1 MNCQEAGQ
9 LLHAYLDDELDL
21 ATALQVESH
30 LPGCAKCQAELES
43 ARAVQRAVAQTAPY
57 YPAPSELRL
66 RLQKAI
72 RSESDANEAA
82 PEPHVILPWW
92 RRSIALSG
100 LAAVLVLAC
109 AAVLTFWQPASPN
122 AQVAELVDAHVRS
135 LEASH
140 LLDVESTDQHTV
152 KPWFTGKLDFSPP
165 VIDLAAEGFP
175 LIGGRLDYFE
185 KAKVA
190 ALIYRRN
197 KHVINLFIRPGEAP
211 AQVLSRQG
219 FNLIRFECKGMS
231 CWAVSD
237 LNTAELQQFVDL
249 FKAQKPASTRS

>member
-1 MNCQEAGQ
+1 
-9 LLHAYLDDELDL
+9 
-21 ATALQVESH
+21 
-30 LPGCAKCQAELES
+30 
-43 ARAVQRAVAQTAPY
+43 VAQTAPY
-57 YPAPSELRL
+57 YSAPSELRL
-66 RLQKAI
+66 RLQRAI
-72 RSESDANEAA
+72 RSESDAVNVARQA
-82 PEPHVILPWW
+82 RTILPWW
-92 RRSIALSG
+92 KRSMALSG

-109 AAVLTFWQPASPN
+109 AAVLTFWPPSSPN

-135 LEASH
+135 LEAAH

-165 VIDLAAEGFP
+165 VIDLAAAGFP

-190 ALIYRRN
+190 ALIYRHN
-197 KHVINLFIRPGEAP
+197 KHVINLFIRPGEAS
-211 AQVLSRQG
+211 AQTLSRQG

-237 LNTAELQQFVDL
+237 LNAGELQQFVDL
-249 FKAQKPASTRS
+249 FRTQKSPSTRS